1 MAGEGIYETE
11 SQARMGKIPRHN
23 SSGEV
28 KITFPHPHMHGQF
41 HSLSDNLT
49 LEVGAGCGHIIY

>member
-49 LEVGAGCGHIIY
+49 